1 LILITDTQYDDPQ
14 ALTSGVVLR
23 DWQDQKAAQELTYQ
37 TDQVERY
44 EPGQF
49 YKRELPCILGLIKTH
64 RLSPDVI
71 VIDGHVYLD
80 GHSRPG
86 LGAYLYEA
94 LNRSCPVIG
103 AAKSQFKDMP
113 DVHALLRGQSQKPL
127 WITSAGMEFKEAQ
140 KWVAAMAGPHRLPDM
155 IKRAD
160 QLARGN

>member
-1 LILITDTQYDDPQ
+1 VVLKDWTDTAPF
-14 ALTSGVVLR
+14 
-23 DWQDQKAAQELTYQ
+23 KAITHKSNNVAE
-37 TDQVERY
+37 Y
-44 EPGQF
+44 EPGKF
-49 YKRELPCILGLIKTH
+49 YKRELPCILGMINSHNLNPSHI
-64 RLSPDVI
+64 I
-71 VIDGHVYLD
+71 VDGHVYLD